1 MKRKLLPPF
10 VMLTAGLIT
19 SIRTFCLH
27 YDTKSSLII
36 LLVVL
41 IVFYVL
47 GSVLKFVL
55 DTFDKENEQK
65 ALDEGEVIAKA
76 AEEESAA
83 EAENEAEDSVTK
95 E

>member
-41 IVFYVL
+41 IVFYAL
-47 GSVLKFVL
+47 GSVLKYVL
-55 DTFDKENEQK
+55 DTFDKENEEK

-76 AEEESAA
+76 AEEETETES
-83 EAENEAEDSVTK
+83 EAEDSVAK

>member
-10 VMLTAGLIT
+10 IMLTAGLIT
-19 SIRTFCLH
+19 SIRTFCLD
-27 YDTKSSLII
+27 YDAKSSLII

-41 IVFYVL
+41 VVFYGL
-47 GSVLKFVL
+47 GSLLKYVL
-55 DTFDKENEQK
+55 DVFDKENERR

-76 AEEESAA
+76 AEEETEPED
-83 EAENEAEDSVTK
+83 EAEKSVTK

>member
-41 IVFYVL
+41 IVFYAL
-47 GSVLKFVL
+47 GSVLKYVL
-55 DTFDKENEQK
+55 DTFDKENEEK

-76 AEEESAA
+76 AEEET
-83 EAENEAEDSVTK
+83 ETENEAEDSVAK

>member
-10 VMLTAGLIT
+10 IMLTAGLIA

-27 YDTKSSLII
+27 YDAKSSLII

-41 IVFYVL
+41 VVFYVL
-47 GSVLKFVL
+47 GSILKYVL
-55 DTFDKENEQK
+55 DVFDKENEKK
-65 ALDEGEVIAKA
+65 ALDEGEVIEKA
-76 AEEESAA
+76 TEEES
-83 EAENEAEDSVTK
+83 ETENEAENSVTK